1 MCPDNLNRAKNMFLS
16 LPKDLKYATVSICS
30 SKAQAN
36 ETETETRQKTL
47 NGWKTS
53 VHSFITFIQHLHL

>member
-1 MCPDNLNRAKNMFLS
+1 MSIVTMWPDNLNRTKNMFLS

-36 ETETETRQKTL
+36 ETETETQQKNLKWMENMRQPTR
-47 NGWKTS
+47 G
-53 VHSFITFIQHLHL
+53 

>member
-1 MCPDNLNRAKNMFLS
+1 MFLS

-36 ETETETRQKTL
+36 DTETETQQKNLKWTE
-47 NGWKTS
+47 NIR
-53 VHSFITFIQHLHL
+53 SFIHSSRLSSIYIYNTLGVCEK